1 MKLSSIT
8 IEPRMGI
15 VQVFYDGKLD
25 MNIGILNFPNVKSY
39 YNMCN
44 YVDKVI
50 VNILITSMMTP
61 QKRMSGAKKYECF
74 KMSAYC
80 LGIE

>member
-8 IEPRMGI
+8 VKYRAGSVE
-15 VQVFYDGKLD
+15 VFYEGNLD
-25 MNIGILNFPNVKSY
+25 MQIGILNLPNGKAY

-50 VNILITSMMTP
+50 VNILIPSMMTP
-61 QKRMSGAKKYECF
+61 QIRISDYKKYDCF
-74 KMSAYC
+74 KMSLYC

>member
-1 MKLSSIT
+1 MNLSSMT
-8 IEPRMGI
+8 VKYRAGSVE
-15 VQVFYDGKLD
+15 VFYDGKLD
-25 MNIGILNFPNVKSY
+25 MQIGILNFPNTKAC

-61 QKRMSGAKKYECF
+61 QKRISGSKKYECF
-74 KMSAYC
+74 KMSMYY